1 MRLGKLLPPIA
12 LLLALPLAAAA
23 ADPDPVGVFAY
34 TLKHQPA
41 MEALRAIQPLLTSRG
56 TVELRPG
63 DNTLIVRD
71 TRSALGRIAP
81 ALRSFDH
88 PARRLRIDVMI
99 VEARRAPFSPPVP
112 KEQLPDA
119 LAMRLRGFLPYNGYR
134 LLARTSLDVLEGDD
148 VTYEMGEGFSVSFH
162 PATVVDAQVR
172 LHDFQ
177 ISRAS
182 TDAANPGNR
191 RLFRSSLT
199 LPLDRPMA
207 LALASAEDSANA
219 LMLVLTPRLLGEP
232 PRLVPRP
239 RGGDGQRPEGR

>member
-1 MRLGKLLPPIA
+1 MRLGKLLLPVA

-23 ADPDPVGVFAY
+23 EDPDPVGVFAY
-34 TLKHQPA
+34 TLQHQPA
-41 MEALRAIQPLLTSRG
+41 MEALRAIQPLLSSRG
-56 TVELRPG
+56 TVELRPA

-81 ALRSFDH
+81 ALRGFDH

-112 KEQLPDA
+112 KEQLPDS
-119 LAMRLRGFLPYNGYR
+119 LAVRLRGFLPYHGYR
-134 LLARTSLDVLEGDD
+134 LLARTSLEVLEGED
-148 VTYEMGEGFSVSFH
+148 VTYEMSAGFSVSFH

-177 ISRAS
+177 ISRTS
-182 TDAANPGNR
+182 TDRAHPGSK
-191 RLFRSSLT
+191 RLFQSSLA

-207 LALASAEDSANA
+207 LTLAAAEDSANA
-219 LMLVLTPRLLGEP
+219 LMLVLTPRLLGEL
-232 PRLVPRP
+232 PRLAPHP
-239 RGGDGQRPEGR
+239 RGGDG